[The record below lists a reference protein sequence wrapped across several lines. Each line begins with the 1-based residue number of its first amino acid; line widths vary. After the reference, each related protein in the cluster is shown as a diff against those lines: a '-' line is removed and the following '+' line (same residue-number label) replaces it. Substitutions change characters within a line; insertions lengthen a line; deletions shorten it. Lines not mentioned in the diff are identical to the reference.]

1 MFFAQK
7 LMSLG
12 WSICPS
18 DLYYFGLCFNDI
30 SWTDQP
36 DESTILLIHHRY
48 ADVAYDLN
56 NFTILS
62 VQSISDPEPIDPTFI
77 SQTVGNLS
85 YLFSFAFTTLPD
97 TFKTSDPGFENYT
110 SAWCVAFDIGWAL
123 RLYQDDYRNYPGGP
137 LDVLKGFLTVP
148 IQFSTTAWQWASFDT
163 LPQDLLTTASFST
176 SSQRALGKLW
186 MLIVFTAGAG
196 SLILLSA
203 LSLLWVV
210 IWSAR
215 TPDSQRWSE
224 LDARAMHRLHQA
236 SAREELIDEILISDM
251 EHLSTQTGHATAALN
266 GPSASFRG
274 GRLFIGAITPSHHFD
289 VPPPE

>member
-1 MFFAQK
+1 
-7 LMSLG
+7 MSLG

-18 DLYYFGLCFNDI
+18 DLYYFGLCFNDT
-30 SWTDQP
+30 SWADQP
-36 DESTILLIHHRY
+36 DESTTMLIHHRY

-62 VQSISDPEPIDPTFI
+62 VQSITGPEPIDPTFI

-97 TFKTSDPGFENYT
+97 TFTTSDPGFDNYT
-110 SAWCVAFDIGWAL
+110 SSWCVAFDLGWAL

-148 IQFSTTAWQWASFDT
+148 IQFSATAWQWASFDT
-163 LPQDLLTTASFST
+163 PPQDLLTTASFST

-186 MLIVFTAGAG
+186 VLIVFTAGAG
-196 SLILLSA
+196 SLILLSV

-210 IWSAR
+210 IWGPR
-215 TPDSQRWSE
+215 TPESPKWSE
-224 LDARAMHRLHQA
+224 LDARAIHRVHQA
-236 SAREELIDEILISDM
+236 LAGEELADGIVISDM
-251 EHLSTQTGHATAALN
+251 EQFSTQAGNAATALN
-266 GPSASFRG
+266 RLSASFKG
-274 GRLFIGAITPSHHFD
+274 GRLFVGAFRPSNHFD
-289 VPPPE
+289 LYPST

>member
-1 MFFAQK
+1 
-7 LMSLG
+7 
-12 WSICPS
+12 
-18 DLYYFGLCFNDI
+18 
-30 SWTDQP
+30 
-36 DESTILLIHHRY
+36 LLIYH
-48 ADVAYDLN
+48 ADIAYDLN

-62 VQSISDPEPIDPTFI
+62 VQSITEPEPIDPIFI

-110 SAWCVAFDIGWAL
+110 SSWCVAYDIGWAL

-186 MLIVFTAGAG
+186 VLVVFTAGAG
-196 SLILLSA
+196 SLILLSVLA
-203 LSLLWVV
+203 LLWVV
-210 IWSAR
+210 IWGPRS
-215 TPDSQRWSE
+215 PDSPRWSE
-224 LDARAMHRLHQA
+224 LDARAMHRVHQA
-236 SAREELIDEILISDM
+236 LEGEELADEIVIYDM
-251 EHLSTQTGHATAALN
+251 EHFPTETGNATTALN
-266 GPSASFRG
+266 RPSASFKG
-274 GRLFIGAITPSHHFD
+274 GRLYVEGPVTPSHHFD
-289 VPPPE
+289 VPSPELE